1 MWVLDVHVSTC
12 CWRRERKNPAFLH
25 LFVLWSHF
33 CCTMPT
39 TQTALPLFCR
49 LHFNRACL
57 STCHCGKNMT
67 EVAQVA
73 AVVAQDIDDFANEDE
88 HNISDA
94 EHKEDDMTHEE
105 EDDEDKEVEEK
116 SEETSRVE
124 DKEPRHA
131 NDEGSN
137 ETDETHVNGVEH
149 KDDTANEKEEGS
161 DTVNGVAQDGKTM
174 EDEEPDANE
183 DQTISDLAL
192 KKKVSVQDNT

>member
-1 MWVLDVHVSTC
+1 MCQLAVGEE
-12 CWRRERKNPAFLH
+12 REKTQ
-25 LFVLWSHF
+25 LFCICLF
-33 CCTMPT
+33 CGHISVAQCQPHTVNIRT
-39 TQTALPLFCR
+39 TLALFCR

-57 STCHCGKNMT
+57 STCHRGKNMT

-94 EHKEDDMTHEE
+94 ENKEDDVTQEE
-105 EDDEDKEVEEK
+105 EDVNEDKEVEEK
-116 SEETSRVE
+116 SEKTSRME

-149 KDDTANEKEEGS
+149 KEDTANEKEERS